1 MKDAGSKL
9 QLRRRRVGNTHYK
22 LRLGLLKSGKT
33 RVVVR
38 KSLNNIVIQFINY
51 SSEGD
56 KVLMTISSKQLV
68 KLGWKAHT
76 GNIPTAYLTGLLAAK
91 NAKNV
96 GESILDVG
104 LSGLTKG
111 CALYA
116 ILQGLVDGGLKI
128 SHSKEVL
135 LPEERISGKHIEN
148 YAKTLKGTPEYDK
161 QFSLYKKNGF
171 NPEEMSKH
179 FNEIKQKILKQ

>member
-9 QLRRRRVGNTHYK
+9 QLRRRREGNTHYK

-51 SSEGD
+51 SADGD
-56 KVLMTISSKQLV
+56 NVLMTISSKQLV

-91 NAKNV
+91 TAKEV
-96 GESILDVG
+96 GDSILDVG

-111 CALYA
+111 CALFA
-116 ILQGLVDGGLKI
+116 VLQGLVDGGLKI
-128 SHSKEVL
+128 SYSKEVL
-135 LPEERISGKHIEN
+135 LSPERISGKHIED
-148 YAKTLKGTPEYDK
+148 YAKSLKGTPEFEK
-161 QFSLYKKNGF
+161 QFSKYKKNNF
-171 NPEEMSKH
+171 NPEELSKH
-179 FNEIKQKILKQ
+179 FNEIKQKIMKG